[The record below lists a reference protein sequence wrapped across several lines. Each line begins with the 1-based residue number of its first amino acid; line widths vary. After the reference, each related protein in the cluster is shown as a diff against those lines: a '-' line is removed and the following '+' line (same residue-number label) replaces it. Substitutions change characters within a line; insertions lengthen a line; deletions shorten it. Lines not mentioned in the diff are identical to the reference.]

1 VDIRAC
7 RKAGIA
13 SDAPLRIRNH
23 KAVHVYSSEAEEN
36 DLAELAN
43 PMPFQ
48 QLHLN
53 Q

>member
-7 RKAGIA
+7 REAGIA

-36 DLAELAN
+36 DLAGLAN
-43 PMPFQ
+43 PVPFNY
-48 QLHLN
+48 L
-53 Q
+53 